1 MSNSSAPAVFST
13 WSLTQPLLPTVVFS
27 MRVHISKSDDEE
39 TAAGGIVYP
48 LYVYPTAANLAGIYT
63 TVAKSAAT
71 VPITIIINVK

>member
-1 MSNSSAPAVFST
+1 
-13 WSLTQPLLPTVVFS
+13 

-71 VPITIIINVK
+71 VPITIIINVKW